1 MDRGS
6 SYPSIFRGARSS
18 SPLSLGERLLLC
30 ESAVSC
36 ISTSFRVWYWFL
48 SGMVGFSA
56 FLIRSVGVVL
66 LGAWAAGFVGFVLDV
81 KRSVCVGFWT
91 WSFLPAR
98 SVWDP
103 VVQTTGLSRVS
114 QVQSV
119 WHSTD
124 LVKNLCNFSIAK
136 GGYRRHGKIY
146 HPPCLCEIARN
157 NSFWPQMLPALVL
170 EVLYLRKHLLDVVSN
185 CMRVQQRELLGAV
198 HSVLHFRHYLEGR
211 HFQLYTDHAALIPLL
226 TKKDNKHRWARWA
239 LDIQQFSFTTHVA
252 GKSIFMNGPDTLSR
266 YSVQMLLPCPD
277 VTTLT
282 NQA

>member
-1 MDRGS
+1 M
-6 SYPSIFRGARSS
+6 
-18 SPLSLGERLLLC
+18 
-30 ESAVSC
+30 
-36 ISTSFRVWYWFL
+36 
-48 SGMVGFSA
+48 
-56 FLIRSVGVVL
+56 
-66 LGAWAAGFVGFVLDV
+66 
-81 KRSVCVGFWT
+81 
-91 WSFLPAR
+91 
-98 SVWDP
+98 
-103 VVQTTGLSRVS
+103 QTTGLSRVS

-136 GGYRRHGKIY
+136 GGYRWHGKIY

-157 NSFWPQMLPALVL
+157 NSFWPQIWPQIIPAL

-185 CMRVQQRELLGAV
+185 RMRGTTVQKRELLGAV

-226 TKKDNKHRWARWA
+226 TKKDNQHRWARWA

-266 YSVQMLLPCPD
+266 YSPQTSLP
-277 VTTLT
+277 
-282 NQA
+282 